1 MNNPSQQIKQMA
13 RTLFKAKAGSSY
25 EKILHPNRDWFIGV
39 VIAVCLVAGIAAWN
53 GYTYFSNR
61 EGGTTDTE
69 ITVANPRYQAE
80 LVGQA
85 LGVFESRSKN
95 FLIVSANSPLQ
106 PVQTETVPTI
116 ETSTTTATSTPE
128 VSAEI
133 PSATEE
139 EEGSAVDQTTEVDTL
154 GESET
159 QQTPVEELGT
169 PELSQ

>member
-1 MNNPSQQIKQMA
+1 MNNPSQQMKQMA

-39 VIAVCLVAGIAAWN
+39 VIAACLVAGITTWN

-69 ITVANPRYQAE
+69 IIVTNPRYQAE
-80 LVGQA
+80 LVDQA

-95 FLIVSANSPLQ
+95 FSIISANSPLQ

-116 ETSTTTATSTPE
+116 ETSTTTATSTPD

-133 PSATEE
+133 PLATEE
-139 EEGSAVDQTTEVDTL
+139 EEGSVVDQTTEGDIV
-154 GESET
+154 EENPSA
-159 QQTPVEELGT
+159 PVEELGA
-169 PELSQ
+169 PVLNQ

>member
-1 MNNPSQQIKQMA
+1 MNNPSQQMKQMA
-13 RTLFKAKAGSSY
+13 HTLFKAKAGLNY

-39 VIAVCLVAGIAAWN
+39 AIAVCLVFGIAAWN

-61 EGGTTDTE
+61 EGGATDTE

-95 FLIVSANSPLQ
+95 FLIISANSSLQ

-116 ETSTTTATSTPE
+116 ETSATPTTSTPDMS
-128 VSAEI
+128 VDVV
-133 PSATEE
+133 PS
-139 EEGSAVDQTTEVDTL
+139 V
-154 GESET
+154 
-159 QQTPVEELGT
+159 
-169 PELSQ
+169 